1 MNTIRNFSI
10 IAHIDHGKTTL
21 TDRLIRATNT
31 VSERDMSERMMD
43 SNPIEKER
51 GVTIKLAPVTMHYKL
66 PLNKFEIDGSEY
78 TLNLIDTPG
87 HVDFAYEV
95 ERSLAACEA
104 AVLLVDATQGVQAQT
119 VAHTYKAVELGLHI
133 IPVINKIDL
142 PSAEVDRTLKE
153 LEQVFGFKA
162 EEVSQLS
169 AKSGQGVEALLAR
182 IIREVPPPRGQSSAP
197 TRALVFN
204 STYDSHLGVIAFVRV
219 VDGSLD
225 SHQPLFLMQS
235 KTPLEVREMGIF
247 SPQRTPQ
254 TTLETGAVGYIATGL
269 KDIRDLRV
277 GDTVTVNLKPLAT
290 NQPLPGYKTPQ
301 HTVYADLYPAD
312 TTNFQELQD
321 AIEKLSLTDASL
333 SAKLVHSPVL
343 GSGFRL
349 GFLGVFHVE
358 ITKERLFREQGVST
372 ILTNPTVEYTIIT
385 TTGQTRIIQNPSDLP
400 DPTEIKEM
408 KEPMTRATIMCPGSA
423 LGPLMEVLQNHRGV
437 YSNTIYIGGRAQLT
451 YTVPLAELISG
462 LFDELKSASSGY
474 ATLDYELIEPAPVDA
489 VKLIILLNFE
499 EIMPLSRIVVRQKA
513 EKVGRKLVA
522 EIKELLPRH
531 VFAIPIQAAIGGKIV
546 ARETKP
552 AASKDVTAKLY
563 GGDQTRKD
571 KLLKKQKKGKNRL
584 AMFGKVSIPD
594 DVLTKLATLQ

>member
-1 MNTIRNFSI
+1 MLNIRNFSI

-31 VSERDMSERMMD
+31 VAERDMSERMMD

-51 GVTIKLAPVTMHYKL
+51 GVTIKLAPVTMNYSLH
-66 PLNKFEIDGSEY
+66 GVVY

-104 AVLLVDATQGVQAQT
+104 AVLLIDATQGIQAQT
-119 VAHTYKAVELGLHI
+119 VAHTYKAVELGLTI

-142 PSAEVDRTLKE
+142 PSAEVEATFTE
-153 LEQVFGFKA
+153 LYEVFGFKR
-162 EEVSQLS
+162 EEIILLS
-169 AKSGQGVEALLAR
+169 AKSGLGVDVLLER
-182 IIREVPPPRGQSSAP
+182 IITEVPSPKGDVESP

-204 STYDSHLGVIAFVRV
+204 STYDAHLGVIAFVRV
-219 VDGSLD
+219 VDGSLNQSD
-225 SHQPLFLMQS
+225 PLFLMQAE
-235 KTPLEVREMGIF
+235 KPLEVKEMGVF
-247 SPQRTPQ
+247 TPQRSPRNV
-254 TTLETGAVGYIATGL
+254 LVTGSVGYIATGL
-269 KDIRDLRV
+269 KDIHDLRV
-277 GDTVTVNLKPLAT
+277 GDTITIYKKPLLT
-290 NQPLPGYKTPQ
+290 STPLPGYQTPK

-312 TTNFQELQD
+312 DTNFQELQD
-321 AIEKLSLTDASL
+321 AIEKLSLSD
-333 SAKLVHSPVL
+333 SALTTKMVHSPVL

-358 ITKERLFREQGVST
+358 ITKERLLREQGVAT
-372 ILTNPTVEYTIIT
+372 VLTNPTVEYEVTT
-385 TTGQTRIIQNPSDLP
+385 TTGKELIIQNPNELP
-400 DPTEIKEM
+400 DPTEIREM
-408 KEPMTRATIMCPGSA
+408 REPVAKATIMTPEKSIGA
-423 LGPLMEVLQNHRGV
+423 IMELVQSHRGV
-437 YSNTIYIGGRAQLT
+437 YKDTTYIGGRAQLT
-451 YTVPLAELISG
+451 YSLPLAELISG
-462 LFDELKSASSGY
+462 LFDELKSVSSGY
-474 ATLDYELIEPAPVDA
+474 ATLDYELIAPQPVDA
-489 VKLIILLNFE
+489 VKLMILLNFE
-499 EIMPLSRIVVRQKA
+499 EIMPLARIVVRSKA
-513 EKVGRKLVA
+513 EAIGRRLVA

-571 KLLKKQKKGKNRL
+571 KLLKKQKAGKKRL